1 MKLAIFGATGATGRE
16 LVQQALDAGH
26 SLTCLVREPAVA
38 KLPAKVKQ
46 VQGDVRDAAAVE
58 RVIQGSDAVLSALG
72 SRSLKKSD
80 LLDRAMVNILGGM
93 KKAGVRRLV
102 VLGAAGA
109 RYDAEKLQTRRTK
122 FFFSILRRTLLKYP
136 FEDQEAQEQR
146 LEASDVDYTIVRPP
160 RLTNGPHTGRYRVEE
175 DGLPKAQ
182 KSIAR
187 ADVADFMLR
196 QISDPR
202 SLRRGIYIAR

>member
-26 SLTCLVREPAVA
+26 SLTCLVRQPAFA
-38 KLPAKVKQ
+38 KLPGTVNQ
-46 VQGDVRDAAAVE
+46 VQGDARDLAVVE
-58 RVIQGSDAVLSALG
+58 QIIQGSDAVLSALG

-80 LLDRAMVNILGGM
+80 LLDRAMANILAGM
-93 KKAGVRRLV
+93 KKVGVRRLV

-109 RYDAEKLQTRRTK
+109 GYDAGKYQSRSTKLVL
-122 FFFSILRRTLLKYP
+122 SMLRKTFLKYP
-136 FEDQEAQEQR
+136 FEDQAAQERQ

-160 RLTNGPHTGRYRVEE
+160 RLTNGPRTGQYRVEV

-187 ADVADFMLR
+187 ADVADFMLK
-196 QISDPR
+196 QISDPQ
-202 SLRRGIYIAR
+202 SLRRGVYIAR